1 MERADIAI
9 IGTGPAGV
17 SAAITAKVRGKTV
30 LLFGSRELSSKLTK
44 AHKIQNYPGLPDIDG
59 AQLAQAFKKHLDVLE
74 IPITEKQVTAVYAM
88 GGYFG
93 IQTPDAMLASTLTCA
108 PSTAS
113 PGTNL
118 SGATASRNT
127 NTPSTA

>member
-59 AQLAQAFKKHLDVLE
+59 AQLAQGLAPFDAAACAVWLHGAAADRCAARTSQLTMLPHDILTDLADVVKE
-74 IPITEKQVTAVYAM
+74 
-88 GGYFG
+88 
-93 IQTPDAMLASTLTCA
+93 LT
-108 PSTAS
+108 
-113 PGTNL
+113 G
-118 SGATASRNT
+118 R
-127 NTPSTA
+127 